1 MVHHPSPFRP
11 CSALIEI
18 LNNPDSQITIDNVY
32 YKFTDQEWYD
42 THGSGRGDFVVGLRD
57 ALAKLPPEKLH
68 GDITKGQEIQL
79 GDIRAVV
86 MNDPYLLDATSVNN
100 SSVVFKFY
108 LNGVSIL
115 VLGDLGPEGGQL
127 LMNEHTP
134 AELKS
139 DIVQMSHHGQYGV
152 NRDVYAAINPQIAL
166 WPCPQWL
173 WDNDNG
179 GGIGSGDWK
188 TLETVSD
195 GGIGRACQLLHQ
207 GRRSDNQLNKTACRM
222 KLTGRFYFSS
232 SVPAG
237 AVPSGTCGLRKRLH
251 IEAVLVGFCI
261 HFGNVSITV
270 IIFLRII
277 RCHLCH
283 LLFYGCYQPSICLP
297 RNPAAV
303 VASFVSIS
311 PNLALGSRL
320 NKATAPIASPSQ
332 IIGAITWAVIP
343 SRASPVRGVKFLS
356 SFPASN
362 TVLSL
367 ITFSSCL
374 LIVFWSSSF
383 FEPPA
388 TAITWSLS
396 LMQTVSPVVCAM
408 LPHTGMQTPSVQPSV
423 NISLK

>member
-1 MVHHPSPFRP
+1 MKSFNIWKKIAAGILFLNIVLTSFIGQPVAAEGTEGQPAIQRMGVSSKLSIGPGSQLFDGGSLSLLADHGNRQMLSMVMQSKDGTLVVIDGGWDSDSAHLLDVIRSKGGHVSGWFITHPHSDHAG
-11 CSALIEI
+11 ALIEI

-127 LMNEHTP
+127 LMSEHTP

-188 TLETVSD
+188 ALETRQWMEELGVRVNYCIKD
-195 GGIGRACQLLHQ
+195 G
-207 GRRSDNQLNKTACRM
+207 D
-222 KLTGRFYFSS
+222 
-232 SVPAG
+232 
-237 AVPSGTCGLRKRLH
+237 
-251 IEAVLVGFCI
+251 
-261 HFGNVSITV
+261 
-270 IIFLRII
+270 
-277 RCHLCH
+277 
-283 LLFYGCYQPSICLP
+283 
-297 RNPAAV
+297 
-303 VASFVSIS
+303 
-311 PNLALGSRL
+311 
-320 NKATAPIASPSQ
+320 Q
-332 IIGAITWAVIP
+332 II
-343 SRASPVRGVKFLS
+343 
-356 SFPASN
+356 N
-362 TVLSL
+362 
-367 ITFSSCL
+367 
-374 LIVFWSSSF
+374 
-383 FEPPA
+383 
-388 TAITWSLS
+388 
-396 LMQTVSPVVCAM
+396 
-408 LPHTGMQTPSVQPSV
+408 
-423 NISLK
+423 